1 MSEVGERNVR
11 QNANAGRSNTGRI
24 WATIVIVV
32 VAACCGLFLYFTY
45 LPAENGLFN
54 ILILGEDRNYSR
66 NGDVLS
72 APGRPDTILLLMVPK
87 SSRGAALL
95 SIPRDTLVRFPNGGV
110 RRINRSVP
118 EGGVDLARE
127 LVSDLVGLP
136 VHRHVVVDF
145 GGFVELVDALGGV
158 EVAVDKRMKYEDKA
172 GGYSIDLEPGVYHM
186 DGEMALS
193 FVRYRQDG
201 LGDISRTARQQEFVK
216 AFIREAGSFRA
227 IPSYPN
233 MLRVAQKC
241 ADTDMTVKEVA
252 AVAWRLRRLD
262 SDTINSATL
271 PGYFKGAYW
280 DPDTQGIEALVR
292 SLQDSAQK

>member
-11 QNANAGRSNTGRI
+11 QNASAGRSNTGRI

-110 RRINRSVP
+110 RRINSSVP

>member
-110 RRINRSVP
+110 RRINSSVP

-233 MLRVAQKC
+233 ILRVAQKC

>member
-11 QNANAGRSNTGRI
+11 QNASAGRSNTGRI

-110 RRINRSVP
+110 RRINSSVP

-241 ADTDMTVKEVA
+241 ADTDMTVNEMA

>member
-1 MSEVGERNVR
+1 M
-11 QNANAGRSNTGRI
+11 
-24 WATIVIVV
+24 
-32 VAACCGLFLYFTY
+32 
-45 LPAENGLFN
+45 
-54 ILILGEDRNYSR
+54 
-66 NGDVLS
+66 
-72 APGRPDTILLLMVPK
+72 
-87 SSRGAALL
+87 
-95 SIPRDTLVRFPNGGV
+95 
-110 RRINRSVP
+110 
-118 EGGVDLARE
+118 DLARE

>member
-1 MSEVGERNVR
+1 M
-11 QNANAGRSNTGRI
+11 
-24 WATIVIVV
+24 V

-110 RRINRSVP
+110 RRINSSVP

>member
-54 ILILGEDRNYSR
+54 ILILGEDRNYCR

-87 SSRGAALL
+87 SSRGATLL

-241 ADTDMTVKEVA
+241 ADTDMTVNEMA

>member
-87 SSRGAALL
+87 SSRGATLL

>member
-54 ILILGEDRNYSR
+54 ILILGEDRNYCR

-87 SSRGAALL
+87 SSRGATLL

-110 RRINRSVP
+110 RRINSSVP

-241 ADTDMTVKEVA
+241 ADTDMTVNEMA

>member
-110 RRINRSVP
+110 RRINSSVP

-241 ADTDMTVKEVA
+241 ADTDMTVNEMA

>member
-11 QNANAGRSNTGRI
+11 QNASAGRSNTGRI

-87 SSRGAALL
+87 SSRGATLL

-110 RRINRSVP
+110 RRINSSVP

>member
-54 ILILGEDRNYSR
+54 ILILGEDRNYCR

-110 RRINRSVP
+110 RRINSSVP

>member
-110 RRINRSVP
+110 RRINSSVP

>member
-11 QNANAGRSNTGRI
+11 QNASAGRSNTGRI

-54 ILILGEDRNYSR
+54 ILILGEDRNYCR

-110 RRINRSVP
+110 RRINSSVP

-241 ADTDMTVKEVA
+241 ADTDMTVNEMA

>member
-87 SSRGAALL
+87 SSRGATLL

-110 RRINRSVP
+110 RRINSSVP

-241 ADTDMTVKEVA
+241 ADTDMTVNEMA